1 MRAGVG
7 RYAVPL
13 TRIGAALWAAT
24 VVAVLFRAAT
34 WESVGA
40 VITRTGPVLG
50 FAVAITMVA
59 DVAFRSGVF
68 TSIAEG
74 LARHSGGRRW
84 VLFAAVIGL
93 AVVCTAFLSLDTT
106 AVLLTPIV
114 ILLAQHT
121 RSAAL
126 PFALATVWLANTAS
140 LTLPVSNLTNLLA
153 SHELGSP
160 SPATWLRTFALPSL
174 VAIGVTCLALAV
186 VSRRHLRGNYRL
198 EERSET
204 PDRTLWWVA
213 AITMVALLPALL
225 LPVAPWIPAT
235 AAAVVLLV
243 AAAARREQQ
252 ATDWHAP
259 WRDVP
264 WGLVVF
270 ASGLFVAADAIEQG
284 ILVHLAIPDLG
295 EGAGAAFAASGIA
308 LVAANLLDNLPAY
321 LLLEPLTT
329 SHLALKAVLVGVNV
343 GPLITP
349 WASLATLLWHRQ
361 LSALGVEVPWKRY
374 IAMGAVLAPLAVAA
388 TTATLLLVS

>member
-1 MRAGVG
+1 
-7 RYAVPL
+7 
-13 TRIGAALWAAT
+13 
-24 VVAVLFRAAT
+24 
-34 WESVGA
+34 
-40 VITRTGPVLG
+40 
-50 FAVAITMVA
+50 MVA

-68 TSIAEG
+68 TSLAEG

-93 AVVCTAFLSLDTT
+93 AVACTAFLSLNTT

-114 ILLAQHT
+114 VLLAQHT
-121 RSAAL
+121 RSAAM

-153 SHELGSP
+153 SHELGHP
-160 SPATWLRTFALPSL
+160 SPVTWLRTFALPSL
-174 VAIGVTCLALAV
+174 VAIAVTCAALAV
-186 VSRRHLRGNYRL
+186 VARRHLRGTYRL

-204 PDRTLWWVA
+204 PDRALWWVA
-213 AITMVALLPALL
+213 AATVGALLPALL
-225 LPVAPWIPAT
+225 LPVPPWIPAAV
-235 AAAVVLLV
+235 AASVLLV
-243 AAAARREQQ
+243 AAAARRGVKE
-252 ATDWHAP
+252 TEWRAP

-270 ASGLFVAADAIEQG
+270 ASGLFVGADAVEQG
-284 ILVHLAIPDLG
+284 LLGHLPIPDIG
-295 EGAGAAFAASGIA
+295 EGAGAVFAASGIA
-308 LVAANLLDNLPAY
+308 LVAANVLDNLPAY

-329 SHLALKAVLVGVNV
+329 SDLALKAVLVGVNV

-361 LSALGVEVPWKRY
+361 LSALGLEVPWKRY
-374 IAMGAVLAPLAVAA
+374 IAWGTVLAPVAVAA